1 MNIRL
6 KRTFASSFQSSLPEA
21 EYKSQ
26 KENFMSVER
35 KTSTI
40 VSTVTGAVLCVL
52 LIPVIII
59 NLILIVGSYRNPD
72 ELPGVFGIKPAVVL
86 SGSMEPV
93 IRVGDM
99 IFIHNTDT
107 DLLKE
112 GDVICYLSSG
122 KAITHRIAGV
132 TAGEEGEVRYV
143 TRGDANNTEDRLPVT
158 ADQIQGIWKGGRIGG
173 LGSMILFMQTTTGM
187 ILFIICPLL
196 LFLLWDIWRRRR
208 ADQEEA
214 SHTAQLEAELAALK
228 AECESRE
235 GRVP

>member
-1 MNIRL
+1 M
-6 KRTFASSFQSSLPEA
+6 
-21 EYKSQ
+21 
-26 KENFMSVER
+26 
-35 KTSTI
+35 
-40 VSTVTGAVLCVL
+40 
-52 LIPVIII
+52 
-59 NLILIVGSYRNPD
+59 
-72 ELPGVFGIKPAVVL
+72 
-86 SGSMEPV
+86 
-93 IRVGDM
+93 
-99 IFIHNTDT
+99 
-107 DLLKE
+107 
-112 GDVICYLSSG
+112 
-122 KAITHRIAGV
+122 

-228 AECESRE
+228 AERESKERK
-235 GRVP
+235 P